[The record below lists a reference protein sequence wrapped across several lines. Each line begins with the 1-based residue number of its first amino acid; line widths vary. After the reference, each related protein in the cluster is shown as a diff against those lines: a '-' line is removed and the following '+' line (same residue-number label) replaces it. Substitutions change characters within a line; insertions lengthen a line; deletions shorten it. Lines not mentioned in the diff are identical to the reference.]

1 MSTEQGRLR
10 RLASQGEAYEPIA
23 LLRAMANQDQRAL
36 QAVWRAGKN
45 KPLRELR
52 DACLFAHGLALRYKS
67 AVTVLAGEV
76 EDYDFVLRKVAADGV
91 FEVMGVQLKELPPEH
106 LNPEISL
113 PELLASQAQRP
124 STDAT
129 LLVSLNRTGY
139 IPDELLGSVPLPY
152 AELWYL
158 WSPTPDGSRWCIH
171 GDALHQ
177 SQTFEFAL
185 PAQHPPRYASRA
197 A

>member
-10 RLASQGEAYEPIA
+10 RLASHGEAFDPVA
-23 LLRAMANQDQRAL
+23 FLRALAKENQRAL
-36 QAVWRAGKN
+36 QAVWRTGKY

-52 DACLFAHGLALRYKS
+52 DACLFAHGLALLYES
-67 AVTVLAGEV
+67 AVTVLSGEV
-76 EDYDFVLRKVAADGV
+76 EDYDFVLRRVAADGV
-91 FEVMGVQLKELPPEH
+91 FEVMGVQLKELPTEH
-106 LNPEISL
+106 LNHKITL
-113 PELLASQAQRP
+113 PELLASQAQRA

-139 IPDELLGSVPLPY
+139 IPDELLGSVPLSY

-158 WSPTPDGSRWCIH
+158 WSATPDGSRWCIH

-177 SQTFEFAL
+177 PQTFEFAF
-185 PAQHPPRYASRA
+185 PV
-197 A
+197 